1 MKSHH
6 IVKLSLSVGLAVFLG
21 WMGFASLNTPAMS
34 KEKSS
39 DTPALV
45 VLSASWCASCRE
57 INPVIRRIVETSPE
71 LGLKVVT
78 LDVDSGDAP
87 SNASAY
93 GITVA
98 GTDVPQVYLFSNG
111 KTVLLFN
118 GRNYRMG
125 QAKAVESQIRNQ
137 LQQTY

>member
-1 MKSHH
+1 MKRHYR
-6 IVKLSLSVGLAVFLG
+6 VKQTFIAGVALFMGFVGLV
-21 WMGFASLNTPAMS
+21 GFSGRSFAKDKA
-34 KEKSS
+34 S

-78 LDVDSGDAP
+78 LDVDSGEAP
-87 SNASAY
+87 STAGSY

-118 GRNYRMG
+118 GHNYRMG
-125 QAKAVESQIRNQ
+125 QAKAVESQIRSQ
-137 LQQTY
+137 LQQAF